1 MNDLIYVYCI
11 LNGPPDLNRNIE
23 LEGLQFLVFDQL
35 YIIVKYVSESE
46 YSDENFKSNLSDI
59 QWTKVNRSNHIRIIK
74 TLMEYNTVIPLEF
87 GTIFKAEDS
96 LKMFVSD
103 CLGSLTENFHQIK
116 GMEEWL
122 VQIYCDRKSLSE
134 KIDELSKEAAMLE
147 RQIMASSPGKAFLLK
162 RDKTELIEQEI
173 NRICRNYGQ
182 ECFNEFKNQ
191 SQSTNLKKILP
202 KEYTER
208 NDTMIL
214 NAAFLVNKER
224 ATDFTSALD
233 TIRKN
238 NKTSCFFIETA
249 GPWPP
254 FDFISLKR
262 EL

>member
-11 LNGPPDLNRNIE
+11 LNCPPDLNRNFE
-23 LEGLQFLVFDQL
+23 LEGLQSLVFDRL
-35 YIIVKYVSESE
+35 YIIIKYVSESE
-46 YSDENFKSNLSDI
+46 YSEENFKSNLSDI
-59 QWTKVNRSNHIRIIK
+59 QWAKVNRCNHIRIIK
-74 TLMEYNTVIPLEF
+74 TLMEYDTVIPLEF

-96 LKMFVSD
+96 LKMFVTD
-103 CLGSLTENFHQIK
+103 CLDSLTESFHQIK

-134 KIDELSKEAAMLE
+134 RIDELSEETAMLE

-162 RDKTELIEQEI
+162 RDKTELIEKEI
-173 NRICRNYGQ
+173 DRICRNYGQ

-191 SQSTNLKKILP
+191 SQSTNLKKLLP

-214 NAAFLVNKER
+214 NAAFLVNKEI

-233 TIRKN
+233 TMRKN
-238 NKTSCFFIETA
+238 DKISCFFIEMA

-254 FDFISLKR
+254 FDFISFKR
-262 EL
+262 RL